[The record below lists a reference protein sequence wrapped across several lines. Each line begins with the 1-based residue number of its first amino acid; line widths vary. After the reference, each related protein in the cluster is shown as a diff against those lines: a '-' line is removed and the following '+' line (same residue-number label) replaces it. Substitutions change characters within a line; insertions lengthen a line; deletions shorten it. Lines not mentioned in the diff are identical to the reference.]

1 MSKKGN
7 QEGKKDQKTKSQ
19 GIHLNKGVEI
29 MISSNRKKEEMPEEN
44 TAVFSFKQTVTLFSR
59 RFTVL
64 FGIDKIEE

>member
-7 QEGKKDQKTKSQ
+7 QEGKKDQKTGSP

-29 MISSNRKKEEMPEEN
+29 MISSNREEEPEED
-44 TAVFSFKQTVTLFSR
+44 TTVFSFKQTVTLFSR

-64 FGIDKIEE
+64 FGMDKIE